1 MKPFV
6 KIEGTFTTIPLGIHR
21 ADAFLSEIHKTMSP
35 RKASPFFG
43 VEYTLSQVKDG
54 VGKTVYQ
61 VSLFGM
67 GEYDEGELFEFLS
80 TVTFWLAEGEIRFL
94 STSGCNPVLWRIQL
108 RGYHW
113 YKDEA
118 EIVYVNGTDPV
129 V

>member
-6 KIEGTFTTIPLGIHR
+6 KTEGTFTTIPLGIHR
-21 ADAFLSEIHKTMSP
+21 ADALLSELHS
-35 RKASPFFG
+35 KASPFF
-43 VEYTLSQVKDG
+43 EYTLSQEKDG
-54 VGKTVYQ
+54 VGKTTYQ
-61 VSLFGM
+61 VSLFGR
-67 GEYDEGELFEFLS
+67 GEYDEGALFEFLS
-80 TVTFWLAEGEIRFL
+80 TVTFWLAEGEIKFL
-94 STSGCNPVLWRIQL
+94 SISGCNPVLWRIQL